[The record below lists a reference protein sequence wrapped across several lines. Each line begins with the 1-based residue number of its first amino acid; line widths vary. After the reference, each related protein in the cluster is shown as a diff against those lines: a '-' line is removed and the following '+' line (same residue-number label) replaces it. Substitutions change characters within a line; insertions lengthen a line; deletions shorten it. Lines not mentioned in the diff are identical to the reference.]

1 MCEHTCRCRAWVGH
15 DVIEAKLERLDCTIA
30 EPAAPGG
37 IVLTS
42 ESDQRVHL
50 LTNEA
55 RFDAWRRVPGVV
67 VAGLSGPGP
76 GNADCL
82 RLAAQPHESDN
93 RARTPRGHR
102 P

>member
-1 MCEHTCRCRAWVGH
+1 MCEYTCRCRAWVGH
-15 DVIEAKLERLDCTIA
+15 NVIEAKLERLDRTIA

-67 VAGLSGPGP
+67 VAAVEGDAAAHPAGHVG
-76 GNADCL
+76 GD
-82 RLAAQPHESDN
+82 RLPRVHEEDVHAAGE
-93 RARTPRGHR
+93 
-102 P
+102 